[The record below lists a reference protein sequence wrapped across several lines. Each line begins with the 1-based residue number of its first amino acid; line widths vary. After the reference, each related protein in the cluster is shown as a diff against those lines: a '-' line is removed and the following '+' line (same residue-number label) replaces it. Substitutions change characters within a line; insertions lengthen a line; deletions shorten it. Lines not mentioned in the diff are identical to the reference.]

1 MTPKLS
7 KADMAREARRSNQI
21 VCPKHRSIQP
31 AVIACCH
38 VISGTQPAAFYV
50 PGEPGRTGELLCK
63 SKHTVD
69 QLSMYCQQCA
79 ADLKMLPAPVST
91 AV

>member
-7 KADMAREARRSNQI
+7 KKDLAREARRSNQI
-21 VCPKHRSIQP
+21 VCAKHRSIQP

-38 VISGTQPAAFYV
+38 VISGTPPAAFYIA
-50 PGEPGRTGELLCK
+50 GEPGRTGELLCK
-63 SKHTVD
+63 SKHQVD

-79 ADLKMLPAPVST
+79 ADLKMLPGADSN
-91 AV
+91 AA